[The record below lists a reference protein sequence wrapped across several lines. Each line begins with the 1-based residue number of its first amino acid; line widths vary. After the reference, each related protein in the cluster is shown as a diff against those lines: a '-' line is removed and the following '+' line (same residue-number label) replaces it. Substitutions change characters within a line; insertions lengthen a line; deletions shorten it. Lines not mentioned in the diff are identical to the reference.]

1 MSATAVV
8 QARLGSSRLP
18 RKVLA
23 ELAGRPMLDWIVE
36 RVGGASEIG
45 AVVVSTSD
53 ASGDDP
59 LVEHARALGLTTA
72 RAPVDDIIGRLVAAS
87 RAAPSAW
94 VARVWGDCPFVD
106 PAVIDEMLRRAAREG
121 LDFLSNALPGTRT
134 YPGGFD
140 VEIYTSA
147 LLERMDA
154 EVTEPFLREFPFD
167 FVRARA
173 SSLRTGE
180 HQLPSSRAHLH
191 FTVDYPEDLAA
202 ADALYRAL
210 LPRAPRFGLPDVLAA
225 CDAEPRLADAFSH
238 RARNADYAAKA
249 SARTA

>member
-1 MSATAVV
+1 MGATAVV

-23 ELAGRPMLDWIVE
+23 PLAGRPMLDWILE
-36 RVGGASEIG
+36 RVGAAAGVG

-53 ASGDDP
+53 APGDDA
-59 LVEHARALGLTTA
+59 LAEHARALGHVA
-72 RAPVDDIIGRLVAAS
+72 VRAPVDDIIGRLVAAS
-87 RAAPSAW
+87 RAAPSTL

-106 PAVIDEMLRRAAREG
+106 PRVVDRMLARSAAEG

-173 SSLRTGE
+173 TELRVGE
-180 HQLPSSRAHLH
+180 EQLGRSRASLH

-210 LPRAPRFGLPDVLAA
+210 PAGFSLDDVLAA
-225 CDAEPRLADAFSH
+225 CDADPRLAGAFSH
-238 RARNADYAAKA
+238 QARNADYAAKA
-249 SARTA
+249 SARRP